1 MCKQYVV
8 CLCFDRDDCEETTK
22 SIAQKNNATEWFVEP
37 VYAPLSYQLAHRGII
52 IKEVCQ
58 YEPIY

>member
-8 CLCFDRDDCEETTK
+8 CLCFDRDDCEETTR

-52 IKEVCQ
+52 IKEVC
-58 YEPIY
+58 